1 MSMQGPRTAEWF
13 ARARSSLV
21 NGVSSGFR
29 YLGNED
35 TLVIDRGDGGY
46 VFDMDGKRYID
57 FQCAWGPIILG
68 HADPYVTEAVVRAAR
83 EGTTF
88 AMTQRREVEAAEA
101 VLHAID
107 WADQIR
113 FTNTGTEA
121 TMHAI
126 RLARGW
132 AGRDLIVK
140 FEGHYHGA
148 HDYVLFTTAGAP
160 PAHLGSRLRPIPY
173 QVSSGIPEAIRSYI
187 RTLPFNDIEAVEDLF
202 GDHGHEVAAVIVEP
216 ACGNA
221 FGILPEPGF
230 LETVRRLCSE
240 YEAVMI
246 LDEVKTGFRF
256 SLGGGAQTFG
266 IMPDIATYGKALGN
280 GFPVAAIALSN
291 AMAEGWQLGGIAQ
304 AGTFSGNGVAAAAA
318 TATIDRLTN
327 TDALQRVEKV
337 GRAMME
343 GIQRV
348 LVEYGVEGLVLG
360 HPSMFSIYLGEG
372 RPTEYRDVA
381 AHNARLYTALI
392 GGMIRRGVMPCID
405 AREPW
410 FTCAAHTMDDVA
422 VTLNALSDSLVES
435 LARAGSLPSY
445 LDEAE

>member
-1 MSMQGPRTAEWF
+1 MSIQGPRTAEWF
-13 ARARSSLV
+13 LRARAGLV

-29 YLGNED
+29 FLGDDD
-35 TLVIDRGDGGY
+35 TLVIDRGEGGY

-68 HADPYVTEAVVRAAR
+68 HADPYVTEAVVAAAR

-88 AMTQRREVEAAEA
+88 AMTQRKEVEAAEA
-101 VLHAID
+101 VLKAIG
-107 WADQIR
+107 WADRLR

-148 HDYVLFTTAGAP
+148 HDQVLFTTAGAP

-173 QVSSGIPEAIRSYI
+173 QVSSGIPDAIRTYV

-202 GDHGHEVAAVIVEP
+202 GDHGHEIAAVIVEP

-221 FGILPEPGF
+221 FGIMPEPGF
-230 LETVRRLCSE
+230 LEAIRRLCSE

-256 SLGGGAQTFG
+256 ALGGGAETFG
-266 IMPDIATYGKALGN
+266 VVPDIATYAKALGN
-280 GFPVAAIALSN
+280 GFPVAAIALSEQ
-291 AMAEGWQLGGIAQ
+291 MTEGWQLGGIAQ
-304 AGTFSGNGVAAAAA
+304 AGTFSGNGIASAAAI
-318 TATIDRLTN
+318 ATINRLTN

-337 GRAMME
+337 GRALME

-348 LVEYGVEGLVLG
+348 LVEFGVDGQVLG
-360 HPSMFSIYLGEG
+360 HPSMFSIFLGEG
-372 RPTEYRDVA
+372 RPTEYRHVA
-381 AHNARLYTALI
+381 GHDARLYAAMI
-392 GGMIRRGVMPCID
+392 EGMVRRGVMPCLD
-405 AREPW
+405 AKEPW
-410 FTCAAHTMDDVA
+410 FICAAHTMEDVA
-422 VTLNALSDSLVES
+422 EALNALSDSLLEA
-435 LARAGSLPSY
+435 LARAGSLPSH

>member
-1 MSMQGPRTAEWF
+1 MSIQGPRTAEWF
-13 ARARSSLV
+13 ARARAGLV

-29 YLGNED
+29 YLGDDD
-35 TLVIDRGDGGY
+35 TLVIDRGEGGY

-68 HADPYVTEAVVRAAR
+68 HADPYVTEAVVAAAR

-88 AMTQRREVEAAEA
+88 AMTQRKEIEAAEA
-101 VLHAID
+101 VLEAIR
-107 WADQIR
+107 WADRIR

-148 HDYVLFTTAGAP
+148 HDQVLFSTAGAP

-173 QVSSGIPEAIRSYI
+173 QASSGIPDAIRSYI
-187 RTLPFNDIEAVEDLF
+187 RTLPFNDTESVEDYF
-202 GDHGHEVAAVIVEP
+202 GDHGHEIAAVIVEP

-221 FGILPEPGF
+221 FGIMPEPGF

-240 YEAVMI
+240 HEAVMI

-256 SLGGGAQTFG
+256 ALGGGAETFG
-266 IMPDIATYGKALGN
+266 VVPDIATYAKALGN
-280 GFPVAAIALSN
+280 GFPVAAIALSEQ
-291 AMAEGWQLGGIAQ
+291 MTEGWQLGGIAQ
-304 AGTFSGNGVAAAAA
+304 AGTFSGNGIASAAAI
-318 TATIDRLTN
+318 ATIDRLTN

-337 GRAMME
+337 GRALME

-348 LVEYGVEGLVLG
+348 LVEYGVDGQVLG
-360 HPSMFSIYLGEG
+360 HPSMFSIFLGEG
-372 RPTEYRDVA
+372 RPTEYRNVA
-381 AHNARLYTALI
+381 GHDARLYVAMI
-392 GGMIRRGVMPCID
+392 EGMINRGVMPCLD
-405 AREPW
+405 AKEPW
-410 FTCAAHTMDDVA
+410 FICAAHTMDDVA
-422 VTLNALSDSLVES
+422 ETLNAMSDSLVEA
-435 LARAGSLPSY
+435 LARAGSLPSH

>member
-1 MSMQGPRTAEWF
+1 MTMQGPRTAEWF
-13 ARARSSLV
+13 DRARSALV

-29 YLGNED
+29 YLGDED
-35 TLVIDRGDGGY
+35 TLVIDRGDGGH
-46 VFDMDGKRYID
+46 VWDMDGKRYVD
-57 FQCAWGPIILG
+57 LQCAWGPIILG
-68 HADPYVTEAVVRAAR
+68 HADPHVSGAVIEAAR
-83 EGTTF
+83 AGTTF
-88 AMTQRREVEAAEA
+88 SMTQRREVEAAEA
-101 VLHAID
+101 ILKAVG
-107 WADQIR
+107 WADRIR

-132 AGRDLIVK
+132 GGRDLVVK

-160 PAHLGSRLRPIPY
+160 PAHLGSRFHPIPY
-173 QVSSGIPEAIRSYI
+173 QVSSGIPDGIRSYV
-187 RTLPFNDIEAVEDLF
+187 RTLPFNDLDALDDLF
-202 GDHGHEVAAVIVEP
+202 GDYGHQIAAVIVEP

-230 LETVRRLCSE
+230 LEAIRRQCSE
-240 YEAVMI
+240 HQAVMI

-256 SLGGGAQTFG
+256 ALGGAVQTFG
-266 IMPDIATYGKALGN
+266 VVPDIATYAKALGN
-280 GFPVAAIALSN
+280 GFPVAAIALGAN
-291 AMAEGWQLGGIAQ
+291 MVEGWELGGIAQ

-318 TATIDRLTN
+318 LATIDRLAT
-327 TDALQRVEKV
+327 TDAYTKIDKV
-337 GRAMME
+337 GRALME
-343 GIQRV
+343 GIERI
-348 LVEYGVEGLVLG
+348 LIEYGVEGQVLG
-360 HPSMFSIYLGEG
+360 HPSMFGIYLGEG

-381 AHNARLYTALI
+381 GHDARLYHATVA
-392 GGMIRRGVMPCID
+392 GMIERGVMPCID

-422 VTLNALSDSLVES
+422 TTLEAFSDAMVAA
-435 LARAGSLPSY
+435 LARAGSLPSH